1 MSADNDKRVRL
12 DVERSGALALVQDA
26 GRLGVRHLG
35 VTQGGAA
42 DWVSLGWANW
52 LLGNAPDAPGLEI
65 TMGGG
70 LTLKVGQAGTLALCG
85 ADLAATLDG
94 EALLPGQAFAVTAG
108 QVLKFERPVA
118 GLRAYL
124 AFPGG
129 LDVAPVLGSTACTV
143 RDGLGGLDGEGH
155 ALASGDVLTAA
166 GNELSLRELPAS
178 AQAWQQSL
186 TPEEGEALEL
196 ALVVGAQIAEFSGDS
211 LFRAFNRDWAV
222 DGRADRMGVRL
233 TGPRLERDGAGMVSE
248 GIPLGAVQVPADGQP
263 IILLNDRQ
271 TIGGYPRLGA
281 LTPLACAQ
289 LAQCV
294 PGTRVRLA
302 AVTPGQARQDHLAA
316 LAAWQA

>member
-35 VTQGGAA
+35 VTQGGAV

-129 LDVAPVLGSTACTV
+129 LDVAPVLGSAACTV

-166 GNELSLRELPAS
+166 GNELSLRALPAS

>member
-1 MSADNDKRVRL
+1 MSDVKTKTTLR
-12 DVERSGALALVQDA
+12 VERSGALALVQDA

-52 LLGNAPDAPGLEI
+52 LLGNAHDAPGLEI

-70 LTLKVGQAGTLALCG
+70 LLLKVEQAGTLALCG

-94 EALLPGQAFAVTAG
+94 EALAPGQAFEVTSG
-108 QVLKFERPVA
+108 QQLKFERPVA

-129 LDVAPVLGSTACTV
+129 LDVAPVLGSAASTV
-143 RDGLGGLDGEGH
+143 RDGLGGLDGEGR

-166 GNELSLRELPAS
+166 SNELSLRELPAS

-186 TPEEGEALEL
+186 AAKEGEALEL
-196 ALVVGAQIAEFSGDS
+196 PLVVGAQIAEFSGDS
-211 LFRAFNRDWAV
+211 LYRAFNSEWAV

-233 TGPRLERDGAGMVSE
+233 IGPRLERDGAGMVSE

-289 LAQCV
+289 LGQCV

-302 AVTPGQARQDHLAA
+302 AVTPGQARRDHLEV
-316 LAAWQA
+316 LAGWQS

>member
-12 DVERSGALALVQDA
+12 DVKRSGALALVQDA

-129 LDVAPVLGSTACTV
+129 LDVAPVLGSAACTV

-271 TIGGYPRLGA
+271 TIGGYPRLGT